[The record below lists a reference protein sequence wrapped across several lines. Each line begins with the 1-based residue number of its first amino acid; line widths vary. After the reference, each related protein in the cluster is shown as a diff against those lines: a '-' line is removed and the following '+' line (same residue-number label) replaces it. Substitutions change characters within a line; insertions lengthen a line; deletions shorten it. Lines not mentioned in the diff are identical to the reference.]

1 MKNLE
6 DINKTTM
13 NEGKVMVDFFAE
25 WCNPCKN
32 MMPIVEKLE
41 EKYGDKISFM
51 KCNVDTTELHR
62 DFNIKNIPCFLF
74 LDNGKVENR
83 ISGTHTEEQMEE
95 YIKLFLNEK

>member
-51 KCNVDTTELHR
+51 IAAGTEKHKPFSRLVLT
-62 DFNIKNIPCFLF
+62 FS
-74 LDNGKVENR
+74 V
-83 ISGTHTEEQMEE
+83 
-95 YIKLFLNEK
+95 